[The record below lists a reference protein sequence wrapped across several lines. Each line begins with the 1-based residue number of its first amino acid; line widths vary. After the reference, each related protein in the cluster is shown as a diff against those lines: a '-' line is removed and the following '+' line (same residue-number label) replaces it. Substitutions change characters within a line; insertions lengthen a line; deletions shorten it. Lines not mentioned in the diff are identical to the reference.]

1 MCTRTYRDKVVK
13 GGRMSLSKSGRGAK
27 TIGGVGQRGMAPGAA
42 GTALQYGDASDASYG
57 GPLPNSYFWYGVQ
70 MILHPA

>member
-27 TIGGVGQRGMAPGAA
+27 TIGGVGQRGMAPAVPGQHCNLE
-42 GTALQYGDASDASYG
+42 T
-57 GPLPNSYFWYGVQ
+57 
-70 MILHPA
+70 PAMRLMAVRYQTRIFGMGCK